1 MYTYERENNNKKNK
15 EINNHFN
22 SFFYFD
28 LNALVCQKVKNSL
41 FFGVVLFFYLSGGDF
56 LCCIV
61 GYARTYTSY
70 L

>member
-41 FFGVVLFFYLSGGDF
+41 FFGVVLFFYLSGGVR
-56 LCCIV
+56 IV